1 MSANSRAPNRA
12 FQIPNSQC
20 QITSIAFASALL
32 ALLVAFPAAQHRPNI
47 LLVTLDTVRADRM
60 GFLGSTRGLTP
71 ALDAFARESAV
82 FTHAYSQAPITT
94 VSHATLLTG
103 TYPPRH
109 GVSDFG
115 TPLPA
120 EVPYLPDL
128 LRHAGYRTAAFV
140 GSLILDPRNGTAPG
154 FDRGFDTFDAGFRL
168 RQAGDDR
175 YHSVERRGD
184 EVAARAI
191 RWLTGAGDGPT
202 FVWVHLFDAHHPYD
216 PPPDLKRRFAA
227 APYDGEI
234 ASVDRIAGRLLQ
246 AAALSTLVVVAA
258 DHGEALGDHGE
269 DKHGVFLYDETIHV
283 PLVVRLP
290 DRRSAGARITSQVR
304 LADVAPTVLDAIG
317 EPVPAAIQGASLL
330 PLLRGGSQGAGQ
342 GERDE
347 RPVYAETDYPRRAFG
362 WSPLASWRSDRF
374 LFVRAPRRELYDSR
388 LDASAARNI
397 AETRTRVADGMDA
410 ELKRFLQS
418 SGGTRPSDSKIDP
431 ALAERL
437 AALGYVGGSGASP
450 VTGIDPKDRID
461 TANALHSAIEAVED
475 GAFQRAI
482 PLLERVTASEPAIQI
497 AHLNLGL
504 ARARQRQWAKA
515 VAPLKRAIE
524 LQPDSMIAHYEMG
537 VALYETGD
545 LQTAASHFDIVAA
558 RLPKWADARYSLGSV
573 YARIDRVTDAIGE
586 LRAALDLE
594 PRHFRANLLLGRIL
608 TLRGQAPAAIQYL
621 QAATG
626 IQPESAEAHEFF
638 ADALDKAGRRGEA
651 EEERRK
657 AQGIKR

>member
-1 MSANSRAPNRA
+1 LAR
-12 FQIPNSQC
+12 
-20 QITSIAFASALL
+20 ITAL
-32 ALLVAFPAAQHRPNI
+32 ALLTVLVALPRAQRRPNV

-109 GVSDFG
+109 GVGDFG
-115 TPLPA
+115 APLPA
-120 EVPYLPDL
+120 GVPYLPDL

-154 FDRGFDTFDAGFRL
+154 FDRGVETFDAGFRL
-168 RQAGDDR
+168 RQPGDDR

-191 RWLTGAGDGPT
+191 RWLKGAGDGPT
-202 FVWVHLFDAHHPYD
+202 FVWVHLFDAHDPYD

-234 ASVDRIAGRLLQ
+234 ASVDRVAGRLLQ
-246 AAALSTLVVVAA
+246 AATASTLVVVAA

-269 DKHGVFLYDETIHV
+269 DTHGVFLYDETIHV
-283 PLVVRLP
+283 PLLVRLP
-290 DRRSAGARITSQVR
+290 DRRWAATRVTTPVR

-317 EPVPAAIQGASLL
+317 EPVPTAMQGASLM
-330 PLLRGGSQGAGQ
+330 PLIRGGSQGPRNE
-342 GERDE
+342 ERGE

-362 WSPLASWRSDRF
+362 WSPLASWRADRF
-374 LFVRAPRRELYDSR
+374 LFVRAPRRELYDAR
-388 LDASAARNI
+388 VDRAAARNV
-397 AETRTRVADGMDA
+397 ADTRTRVADAMDA
-410 ELKRFLQS
+410 ELRRFLQS
-418 SGGTRPSDSKIDP
+418 SGATARSESTIDP
-431 ALAERL
+431 ALAQRL
-437 AALGYVGGSGASP
+437 AALGYVGGSGSTPA
-450 VTGIDPKDRID
+450 TGVDPKDRIQ
-461 TANALHSAIEAVED
+461 TANTLHTAIEAVED
-475 GAFQRAI
+475 GAFDRAI
-482 PLLERVTASEPAIQI
+482 PLLEHVTVSEPAIQI

-504 ARARQRQWAKA
+504 ARARQRQWVKA

-537 VALYETGD
+537 VVLYETGD
-545 LQTAASHFDIVAA
+545 LHTAASHFDIVAA
-558 RLPKWADARYSLGSV
+558 RMPKWADARYSLGSV

-586 LRAALDLE
+586 LRAALELE
-594 PRHFRANLLLGRIL
+594 PRHFRASLLLGRIF
-608 TLRGQAPAAIQYL
+608 TLQGQAPAAIQYL
-621 QAATG
+621 QTATSV
-626 IQPESAEAHEFF
+626 QPASAEAHQFL
-638 ADALDKAGRRGEA
+638 ADALDKAGRSAEA
-651 EEERRK
+651 AEERRK
-657 AQGIKR
+657 AVRK